1 MSGFLGRFQLDR
13 YGTNPGREATAGIAT
28 FLAMAYIIPVNTA
41 ILSMTGIPGGAVMLA
56 TCLASALGTYLMAFY
71 ANVPFAQAPGM
82 GLNAFFT
89 FTVVFGL
96 GFSWQ
101 QALAMVFI
109 CGIFNLI
116 IVLTGF
122 RQKLINAIP
131 TYMKHAIGAGIGGF
145 ILYIGIKNAG
155 LLEFIID
162 PGTYFALGD
171 ANSGSATIIANSS
184 VIPTLVPFK
193 GSMVLLALAAIVLTI
208 ILVAKKV
215 KGGILIAIITATVAG
230 IPFGFVKLDMGSY
243 FGQLGGYFSDLGSVF
258 GQALIAIP
266 SLFSDVVKIPIV
278 LAAIFALSLTDI
290 MDTIG
295 TLIGAGS
302 KIFTPEEMRG
312 EGNDKRFRRAM
323 NCDIAVTTKVGAV
336 LGTSTVTT
344 YIESGV
350 GIEAG
355 GRTGLASVWTAT
367 LFLASV
373 VLAPF
378 AMAVPGYA
386 TAPALIVVGALMLAP
401 VGKLGEKLL
410 EPAISVPVAFTVFTM
425 LITYSITNGIA
436 LGFIAHCII
445 RVCMSDSQRKE
456 YCSGEEG
463 GGKPSLILVVLTCLF
478 ALGFVVTAL
487 I

>member
-1 MSGFLGRFQLDR
+1 MKGLLSRFQLER
-13 YGTNPGREATAGIAT
+13 YGTNPGREASAGIAT
-28 FLAMAYIIPVNTA
+28 FLAMAYIIPVNAA

-56 TCLASALGTYLMAFY
+56 TCFASAFGTYLMAFY

-109 CGIFNLI
+109 CGVFNLI
-116 IVLTGF
+116 IVLCGF

-131 TYMKHAIGAGIGGF
+131 AYMKHAIGAGIGGF

-155 LLEFIID
+155 LIEFIID
-162 PGTYFALGD
+162 PGTYIRLGD
-171 ANSGSATIIANSS
+171 GDPATTTIIGNSGAIPGLVAFNSTS
-184 VIPTLVPFK
+184 
-193 GSMVLLALAAIVLTI
+193 VLLALGAILLTI
-208 ILVAKKV
+208 VLVAKKV
-215 KGGILIAIITATVAG
+215 RGGILIAIVAATIAG
-230 IPFGFVKLDMGSY
+230 IPFGLVSLDMAKY
-243 FGQLGGYFSDLGSVF
+243 FNELGGAFSDLGSVF
-258 GQALIAIP
+258 GQALIAVP
-266 SLFSDVVKIPIV
+266 SLFSDVAKIPIV

-312 EGNDKRFRRAM
+312 EGTDNRFKRAV
-323 NCDIAVTTKVGAV
+323 NCDIAASTKVGAI
-336 LGTSTVTT
+336 LGTSNVTT
-344 YIESGV
+344 YIECGV

-373 VLAPF
+373 VLAPI

-401 VGKLGEKLL
+401 VGKIGAKLL
-410 EPAISVPVAFTVFTM
+410 DPVISIPVAFTVFTM

-436 LGFIAHCII
+436 LGFIAHCVI
-445 RVCMSDSQRKE
+445 RLFLTAKQREALSDE
-456 YCSGEEG
+456 DG
-463 GGKPSLILVVLTCLF
+463 GGKLQPILVVMTLLF
-478 ALGFVVTAL
+478 ALGFVISA
-487 I
+487 II